1 MNYSIL
7 ICALAAICLQ
17 AIDYLYHRKN
27 LNYLKFHPLITTFKE
42 FRQKFAGL
50 AYKKLDNYFALLP
63 FIWSWLLII
72 ATVLLFHEVNS
83 ITIRFILILF
93 VTGRMR
99 SLQEIGHFAVHGALC
114 PNMKWGMFLA
124 NIFYQF
130 PMFMPEATARR
141 KTHVFEHHSRVNMP
155 NDPDL
160 KELIYKKFVPGISN
174 TKFWIGLF
182 YYLTPKGILERCKEC
197 LGYLLADKNNY
208 KFYLRILCV
217 TAIIGISISFKLYN
231 ELIFLYFVPILITY
245 PTAYWLA
252 HVALHRW
259 FVDCTDEIEY
269 HQRELEIG
277 RPTDFKGVLGFIIKY
292 NLFPIGD
299 SYHLAHSLFPI
310 VRWTYLPQID
320 KILKQYCPKYT
331 DNRSCNLF
339 FSKDNVPSMYSELRE
354 RMVHG

>member
-7 ICALAAICLQ
+7 ICTLTAICLQ

-27 LNYLKFHPLITTFKE
+27 LDYLKFHSTTTFKE
-42 FRQKFAGL
+42 FRQKFASL
-50 AYKKLDNYFALLP
+50 SYKKLDNYFALLP
-63 FIWSWLLII
+63 FIWSWLLIVAAI
-72 ATVLLFHEVNS
+72 LLFHEAHS
-83 ITIRFILILF
+83 IIIKFALILF

-114 PNMKWGMFLA
+114 PNMKWGMLLA

-141 KTHVFEHHSRVNMP
+141 KTHVLEHHNRVNMP

-160 KELIYKKFVPGISN
+160 KELTDKKFVPGISN

-182 YYLTPKGILERCKEC
+182 YYLTSKGIFERCKEC
-197 LGYLLADKNNY
+197 LGYLWADRNNY

-217 TAIIGISISFKLYN
+217 SAVIGIGISFKLYN
-231 ELIFLYFVPILITY
+231 ELIFLYLVPILITY

-259 FVDCTDEIEY
+259 FVDCADNIEY

-277 RPTDFKGVLGFIIKY
+277 RPTDFKGILGFIIKH
-292 NLFPIGD
+292 NLFPVGD

-320 KILKQYCPKYT
+320 KILKQYCPKYI

-339 FSKDNVPSMYSELRE
+339 FSEGGVPSVYSELRE
-354 RMVHG
+354 RMIYG